1 MFINNNSL
9 SIVNFGVVKDMEN
22 NLLKKIMIFGITLLF
37 IGTTFVTAIETKT
50 NMISSESV
58 KIQVLTNG
66 YPVEIKYTIND
77 FNKIPVKINDKEYTR
92 ILLGKESNL
101 LIKGEPD
108 LPNIC
113 RSIIIPDTAQMK
125 IKIKSYSY
133 RDYEN
138 VLVAPSKGNLLRTV
152 NPDDVPYEFG
162 EVYNIDNWYP
172 KNIAELAQPYILR
185 DFRGQVVKINPFQY
199 NPVKKILRF
208 YYTITVEVYQDG
220 NSNINSIYRNN
231 LPDKIQTDFKQIYE
245 RHFINFNS
253 LGRYTPVEE
262 QGNMLVVTYDAFW
275 DNMVP
280 FVQWKNMK
288 GVPTEMVKV
297 TDIGNAND
305 IKTYITDYYNT
316 NGLTFVL
323 LVGDAVQVPTLYA
336 GYSASDPSYSYI
348 VGNDHYSDLFVG
360 RFSAE
365 NAQQVDIQVERTIEY
380 ERDPQIGAEWYKKG
394 VGIASSQG
402 PGDDNEM
409 DYQHIRNIR
418 TLLLGF
424 TYSLVDELYDGS
436 QGGEDA
442 PGNPTPSMVAASV
455 NDGRSIINYCGHGSP
470 TSWGTSGFSNTDV
483 NTLTNDNMLP
493 FITSVACNNGEF
505 DSYTCFGEAWMRA
518 THNGE
523 PTGSIANFMSAK
535 SQSWDPPMEAQD
547 EFINLLVGVYPD
559 NKKTTFGAL
568 CFNGCMS
575 MNDKY
580 GSAGWSETDAWT
592 VFGDPSVQV
601 RTDTPADMTVL
612 HDSEIEQETTS
623 FEITVT
629 DVEGALCAISRNYEL
644 LGYAYT
650 DETGYA
656 MIEFDQPI
664 TGEEPLDLVI
674 TAFNK
679 MTYMTQITVITNTPP
694 NTPERPTGPANGKPG
709 TSYLYT
715 TSTTDIDGDQVYYK
729 WNWGDGNFSD
739 WLGPFDSGA
748 TASATYSWTNQGT
761 YSIIVK
767 AKDTYG
773 DESGWSDPLAVKMPI
788 NQNLILFKLLK
799 IKQSLS

>member
-1 MFINNNSL
+1 
-9 SIVNFGVVKDMEN
+9 MEK

-50 NMISSESV
+50 SKISLDQV

-77 FNKIPVKINDKEYTR
+77 FKKLPVKINDKEYTR

-101 LIKGEPD
+101 LIKDEPD

-138 VLVAPSKGNLLRTV
+138 VFVAPSKGNLLRTV

-773 DESGWSDPLAVKMPI
+773 DESDWSDPLAVKMPI